1 LSATVFFDDAGG
13 GEHSQVYQSA
23 DDGAHWSALGVALDP
38 SVLVTSVEV
47 APSDPHRLYVAG
59 TRGFGPARTSS
70 LFVSMD
76 DGATWTERPMP
87 LDPALESSAYIGG
100 VDPSDA
106 DRVYLRTV
114 GRARLLVTLDAG
126 QSYQTV
132 LTFSGAM
139 LGFAISPDGSKI
151 YAGGPDDG
159 LLAADRASLTFTY
172 RSCLPVQCLATHG
185 PELWAC
191 VDQAS
196 GFVAAVSTDEGATFT
211 PKLRLNGAQG
221 SIACAAAAQGPL
233 GCGADANA
241 SQCSGGPF
249 EQLCMGVGCYGDGGP
264 ADAAAGGGPGRAAF
278 CDAGSGPESAP
289 APSHA
294 CHCALGGTS
303 QGGGLAASGLGA
315 SAALAF
321 AARLRRRRA
330 CLRRGAGPR

>member
-1 LSATVFFDDAGG
+1 
-13 GEHSQVYQSA
+13 
-23 DDGAHWSALGVALDP
+23 
-38 SVLVTSVEV
+38 
-47 APSDPHRLYVAG
+47 
-59 TRGFGPARTSS
+59 
-70 LFVSMD
+70 
-76 DGATWTERPMP
+76 MP

-126 QSYQTV
+126 HSYQAV

-172 RSCLPVQCLATHG
+172 RSCLPVQCLAAHG

-196 GFVAAVSTDEGATFT
+196 GFVAAVSTDEGATFA

-221 SIACAAAAQGPL
+221 SIACAAVAQGPL

-241 SQCSGGPF
+241 AQCSGGPF
-249 EQLCMGVGCYGDGGP
+249 EQLCKGVGCYGDGGP

-278 CDAGSGPESAP
+278 CDAGSASPGSESAP
-289 APSHA
+289 AASHA
-294 CHCALGGTS
+294 CHCTLAGTPEAAQAGGV
-303 QGGGLAASGLGA
+303 AASGLGA

-330 CLRRGAGPR
+330 CPRRGAGPR